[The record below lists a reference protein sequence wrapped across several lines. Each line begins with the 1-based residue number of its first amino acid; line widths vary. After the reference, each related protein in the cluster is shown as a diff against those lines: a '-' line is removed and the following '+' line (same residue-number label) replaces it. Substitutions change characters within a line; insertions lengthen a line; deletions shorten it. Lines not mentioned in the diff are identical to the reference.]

1 MALVTPYWFKQR
13 QAKAEAAGE
22 DTYRLT
28 GPNLPEA
35 FLSIRRAEN
44 HRWSAALRLSADGP
58 EAAATA
64 PEFETPA
71 DAWEAAFELYREHVI
86 V

>member
-13 QAKAEAAGE
+13 QAKAEPAGN
-22 DTYRLT
+22 DTYRLF

-35 FLSIRRAEN
+35 FLSIRRADN
-44 HRWSAALRLSADGP
+44 GRWGAALRLSAEGP
-58 EAAATA
+58 EVATA
-64 PEFETPA
+64 PPEFETPL
-71 DAWEAAFELYREHVI
+71 DAWEAAFELYRQIVI